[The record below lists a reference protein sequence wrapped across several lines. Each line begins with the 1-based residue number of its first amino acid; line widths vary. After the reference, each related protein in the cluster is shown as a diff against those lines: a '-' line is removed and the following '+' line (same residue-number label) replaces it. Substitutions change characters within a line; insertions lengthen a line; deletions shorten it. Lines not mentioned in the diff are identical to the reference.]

1 MIEMVQR
8 TIRVALAGN
17 PNVGKTSLFNRLTG
31 SNQHV
36 GNWPGVTVEVM
47 EGARTHNGIRIEIVD
62 LPGTY
67 SLSAYSNDERIA
79 RDHILKKDPDIV
91 VQVVDATNLERN
103 LFLTL
108 QLLELGAPLMIA
120 LNKWDLLLKR
130 GDRIDVRYLS
140 DILKVPIIP
149 TVGLKEECITGLLD
163 SMVVSFKKKRKIPE
177 AIDYGPRTDA
187 KIREISRILE
197 GAGEV
202 LGPFPKRWLAIKLIE
217 GDIDVLELAGRSR
230 LKEELMKVL
239 KDVDSEAMELEMTD
253 IRYDLAS
260 RLARKVTRYAR
271 RKASLA
277 DMLDRVI
284 THRYLGIPIFL
295 VIIWAMFQLT
305 FTVGEPFSLIIDR
318 GFARLGTFMM
328 DNVSPHWLAS
338 LLGEGV
344 LGGVGS
350 VLVFLPNIMILF
362 FLISVLEG
370 SGYMSR
376 AAYVMDRLMVKIGLS
391 GKSFIPMVIGF
402 GCNVPA
408 IMATR
413 TIEDRKDRLITILV
427 NPFISCGARLPI
439 YILFTGIFFKGSGGT
454 VVFGLYL
461 LGVLAAIGSAKL
473 FRLTIMKGRPA
484 PLIME
489 LPDYQLPSLKEGLR
503 HTWEK
508 GSMYIRKAGTVILL
522 GSVIMWSLAN
532 YSLRLA
538 PVDYGSRSSI
548 AGQLGVLFEPL
559 ISPLGFDW
567 KIGVALIFGFFAKE
581 IVVGALGVLYNTG
594 ESEQALTDSIS
605 QDPVF
610 TPLTSMGL
618 MVFSLLYVP
627 CIATVGVIKQETGS
641 WIWTVFSIL
650 YGTGLA
656 WIAAF
661 IIYQGGGLLGL

>member
-1 MIEMVQR
+1 MVQR